1 MATFMVLALLL
12 FVVIFVAKMVR
23 MVPQGYEWT
32 VERFGKYTHTLSPGL
47 HFLFPIIQGIGRK
60 VNMMEQVL
68 DVLKIKLSKRE
79 VDIRCLEYGKIE
91 KVTGNKVKQ
100 TVTVKVGIETERAK
114 KIVKLVKDSKMKVQ
128 ASIQGEAVRIS
139 GAKRDLLQECIA
151 LMRKEVTDF
160 PLQYNNFRD

>member
-1 MATFMVLALLL
+1 MPSFDIVSEVDQTEIRNAIDQTNKEVTNRFDFKGSDARVELSDKVM
-12 FVVIFVAKMVR
+12 
-23 MVPQGYEWT
+23 T
-32 VERFGKYTHTLSPGL
+32 VFADDD
-47 HFLFPIIQGIGRK
+47 FK
-60 VNMMEQVL
+60 VEQVL

-79 VDIRCLEYGKIE
+79 VDIRCLEFGKIE